1 MHQYIERAYG
11 KFTNRK
17 IIEYRPNNIMIKI
30 LIVDDDI
37 HVTNLLGKVLSA
49 EGYETIAVNDSSQ
62 AVEMATLINPDLVIL
77 DLMMPPPDGF
87 KVCRLLRE
95 DPNFMYTPILIVT
108 ALDDSDSRI
117 VAFGAGA
124 TDYLTKP
131 FNLDELVSLTKTLIN
146 ENL

>member
-1 MHQYIERAYG
+1 M
-11 KFTNRK
+11 T
-17 IIEYRPNNIMIKI
+17 KI

-37 HVTNLLGKVLSA
+37 HVTDLLGKVLSA
-49 EGYETIAVNDSSQ
+49 EGYETIAVNDSSTAIEV
-62 AVEMATLINPDLVIL
+62 AVSTNPDLVIL

-131 FNLDELVSLTKTLIN
+131 FNLDELVSLTKALID
-146 ENL
+146 ESI

>member
-1 MHQYIERAYG
+1 M
-11 KFTNRK
+11 T
-17 IIEYRPNNIMIKI
+17 KI

-37 HVTNLLGKVLSA
+37 HVTDLLGKVLSA
-49 EGYETIAVNDSSQ
+49 EGYETIAVNESSTAIEV
-62 AVEMATLINPDLVIL
+62 AVSTNPDLVIL
-77 DLMMPPPDGF
+77 DLMMPQPDGF
-87 KVCRLLRE
+87 KVCRMLRE

-131 FNLDELVSLTKTLIN
+131 FNLDELVSLTKTLIS
-146 ENL
+146 ESI